1 MKYSPAGGKIT
12 VATEPEEK
20 GLRVTVVDKGIGID
34 DAYKTLVFDRFFR
47 VNDPSV
53 KTSPGMG
60 LGLYISAVIVQRH
73 HGTIGLKSKLGKG
86 SSFHFTLP
94 YLQKKK

>member
-1 MKYSPAGGKIT
+1 
-12 VATEPEEK
+12 
-20 GLRVTVVDKGIGID
+20 
-34 DAYKTLVFDRFFR
+34 
-47 VNDPSV
+47 
-53 KTSPGMG
+53 MG